1 MPEKL
6 ITMDAPTDYT
16 PDIES
21 TGFDTTNIASKQ
33 DADALASAVAACIKA
48 EERVSSARSMLNA
61 AAHDLAQH
69 YGIVPG
75 QDGLPG
81 DLMRQMPDDLRL
93 KGMAAEAR
101 IGRIFL
107 KEIISVLEEART
119 ELKTVA
125 EGA

>member
-16 PDIES
+16 PDI
-21 TGFDTTNIASKQ
+21 ASKQ
-33 DADALASAVAACIKA
+33 DADALASAVAACTKA
-48 EERVSSARSMLNA
+48 EERVSTARSMLKA
-61 AAHDLAQH
+61 AAHDLAN
-69 YGIVPG
+69 YCGIVPG
-75 QDGLPG
+75 HDGLPG
-81 DLMRQMPDDLRL
+81 DLRL
-93 KGMAAEAR
+93 NGMMTEAR
-101 IGRIFL
+101 IGRVFL